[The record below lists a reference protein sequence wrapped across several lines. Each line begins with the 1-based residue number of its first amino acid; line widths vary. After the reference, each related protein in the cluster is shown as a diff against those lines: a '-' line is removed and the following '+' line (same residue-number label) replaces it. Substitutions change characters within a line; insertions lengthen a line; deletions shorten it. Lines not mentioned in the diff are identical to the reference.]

1 MAIEASNL
9 TEKDEL
15 IAKFYTIRAGLSVIA
30 EESEKIRSLEDE
42 INDLKRKDEN
52 YKKKA
57 CETVEREKW
66 NLEYKLQEA
75 NKTFETLQRGLNY
88 QKDQRNILVKN
99 GSKKYKPYLRWD
111 IITILC
117 IVGSII
123 LLVIGIVSDAPTF
136 FEFSIAAYIPLVII
150 LCKIWQR
157 KKGNEKWYEE
167 IDRQDEMINN
177 IESDMNKTKS
187 EVEKYRKA
195 INEINNNKLP
205 SIRNESPN
213 GSQISLLESKYSTTV
228 AVCTDKAKS
237 IRNALIKEFGNILT
251 EDDWGNV
258 DLLIFYLNTGRAD
271 SLKEALQLVD
281 RQRQTNQI
289 VQAIGTAASYIS
301 NTMQANTYKLARV
314 MDNCFSNLSNQIS
327 TNHQQLIG
335 AMNNISDSFNSRIG
349 SFESTV
355 KTQSQALL
363 DSQAL
368 NASLLKEAN
377 RRSDELMNE
386 LRYNQKYWVK

>member
-1 MAIEASNL
+1 
-9 TEKDEL
+9 
-15 IAKFYTIRAGLSVIA
+15 
-30 EESEKIRSLEDE
+30 
-42 INDLKRKDEN
+42 
-52 YKKKA
+52 
-57 CETVEREKW
+57 
-66 NLEYKLQEA
+66 
-75 NKTFETLQRGLNY
+75 
-88 QKDQRNILVKN
+88 
-99 GSKKYKPYLRWD
+99 
-111 IITILC
+111 
-117 IVGSII
+117 
-123 LLVIGIVSDAPTF
+123 
-136 FEFSIAAYIPLVII
+136 
-150 LCKIWQR
+150 
-157 KKGNEKWYEE
+157 
-167 IDRQDEMINN
+167 MINN

>member
-1 MAIEASNL
+1 MAIEAKDF

-30 EESEKIRSLEDE
+30 EETEKFRKLEEKIS
-42 INDLKRKDEN
+42 DLKYQDKQ
-52 YKKKA
+52 YKEKIVRD
-57 CETVEREKW
+57 TQIER
-66 NLEYKLQEA
+66 YD
-75 NKTFETLQRGLNY
+75 LQRRIHELEENEKEAQKSLSYLMNSRRAISNTDSKINVQKVSYSITGGIGFFGLIIVLICMSSVMWLIY
-88 QKDQRNILVKN
+88 LV
-99 GSKKYKPYLRWD
+99 SL
-111 IITILC
+111 IM
-117 IVGSII
+117 SI
-123 LLVIGIVSDAPTF
+123 
-136 FEFSIAAYIPLVII
+136 VII
-150 LCKIWQR
+150 FNINKKRVKIAVNEEVDRIDSSIHKVKSMLETNRQKLEEKR
-157 KKGNEKWYEE
+157 KVLHRMEE
-167 IDRQDEMINN
+167 EQLSLM
-177 IESDMNKTKS
+177 KKS
-187 EVEKYRKA
+187 T
-195 INEINNNKLP
+195 
-205 SIRNESPN
+205 PN
-213 GSQISLLESKYSTTV
+213 SKEISLLESNYSTTV
-228 AVCTDKAKS
+228 AVSTAKAKS
-237 IRNALIKEFGNILT
+237 IRNALIEEFGNILT